1 MIAAITV
8 FILWLLTS
16 RQVLVKVGQVTV
28 DRDIYEIKSQLSGQA
43 VKSGMGNHAFCS
55 SDLTRSIDDLL

>member
-8 FILWLLTS
+8 FILLLLTS

-28 DRDIYEIKSQLSGQA
+28 DRDIYEVKSQLSRKA
-43 VKSGMGNHAFCS
+43 VKSSTGNHALCS
-55 SDLTRSIDDLL
+55 SDLTRRI